1 MCELVCAVQ
10 NYDWGKYGT
19 NSIVAS
25 LIKTANPNF
34 IISEEKPYAEL
45 WMGTHSNGPSYL
57 KQKNVSLEKYIQE
70 NTSILGSEVQ
80 KKFQSSLPFLF
91 KVLSVRK
98 ALSIQAHP
106 DKKKAEELHLCYP
119 EIYKDS
125 NHKPELMIALTEFE
139 ALCGFRPIEEIKEYL
154 ELLPELR
161 AVIGEDLVHE
171 CMIINDSENIEPLKK
186 CFRSLMMCD
195 HNLVILQLE
204 HLLERLLHLDI
215 SSQQILNADLLQKL
229 YLDYP
234 GDVGCFGIYMF
245 NYITLQPGEALYLAP
260 NEPHAYIYG
269 DCIECMACS
278 DNVVRA
284 GLTPKLKDVETL
296 TEILTY
302 KCEPLFAKKFHG
314 YCEDNYTEIFQP
326 PVPDFA
332 VAKILIPCNKMK
344 YELIPR
350 RSASILI
357 VINGKAEIHTSQI
370 IQKGSILFIHAN
382 EKIMLKILEEDCSLL
397 MFQAFANV

>member
-1 MCELVCAVQ
+1 MELICAVQ

-19 NSIVAS
+19 NSIVAT
-25 LIKTANPNF
+25 LIKTANPEFVIN
-34 IISEEKPYAEL
+34 EEKSYAEL
-45 WMGTHSNGPSYL
+45 WMGTHPNGPSYL
-57 KQKNVSLEKYIQE
+57 KEKNISLEEYIQKNT
-70 NTSILGSEVQ
+70 NILGIEVQ
-80 KKFQSSLPFLF
+80 QKFGSFLPFLF
-91 KVLSVRK
+91 KVLSIRK

-106 DKKKAEELHLCYP
+106 DKKKAEKLHLQYP

-139 ALCGFRPIEEIKEYL
+139 ALCGFRPIEEIKKYFK
-154 ELLPELR
+154 LLPELR

-171 CMIINDSENIEPLKK
+171 CMITNDSENLVPLKK
-186 CFRSLMMCD
+186 CFHSLMTRD
-195 HNLVILQLE
+195 HNLVMLQLE
-204 HLLERLLHLDI
+204 HLLERLSYLDK
-215 SSQQILNADLLQKL
+215 SSQQILNGDLLRRL
-229 YLDYP
+229 HLDYP
-234 GDVGCFGIYMF
+234 GDVGCFGIYIF
-245 NYITLQPGEALYLAP
+245 NYVTLQPGEALYLAP

-302 KCEPLFAKKFHG
+302 KCESWFAKKLCG

-332 VAKILIPCNKMK
+332 VAKILIPSDKMR
-344 YELIPR
+344 YELITR
-350 RSASILI
+350 KTASILI
-357 VINGKAEIHTSQI
+357 IINGRAETQTSQI
-370 IQKGSILFIHAN
+370 LHEGSILFIHAN
-382 EKIMLKILEEDCSLL
+382 EKIMLKILEDYSLL